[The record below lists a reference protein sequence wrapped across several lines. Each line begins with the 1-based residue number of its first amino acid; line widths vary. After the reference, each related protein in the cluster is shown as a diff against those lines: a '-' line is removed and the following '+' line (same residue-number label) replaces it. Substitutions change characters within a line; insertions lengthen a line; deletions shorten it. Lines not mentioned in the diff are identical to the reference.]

1 MQSMVHIIQGP
12 LFHVETYLQNSKL
25 DDIAIHRNYIQF
37 TINSKK
43 ALYNILCAICGAY
56 DS

>member
-12 LFHVETYLQNSKL
+12 LFHVETCLQKNKL

-37 TINSKK
+37 AINNKK
-43 ALYNILCAICGAY
+43 ALYNTLCVICSAY